1 MTSFSILR
9 ESIFIVLL
17 GLASISFISLFSYD
31 INDAGFNTTGSN
43 SEVNNYIGLFGAY
56 FSSFLFSFFGLASY
70 FLPLLFLSAGIT
82 LIQGA
87 VSKIDRA
94 LIVIRVLSFF
104 ILLISS
110 STLFSI
116 HIGLDNLSEG
126 SGGITGLLFSSWFIE
141 NLGLTGSTVILMA
154 VILSFLPLMVGFSWL
169 KVSDFLGV
177 HLIKFINKAFEV
189 FSKLLSMIQDKKK
202 ERLKNK
208 GQAPK
213 SELKKEIKKPLK
225 EKVVNKLKKS
235 SNKIETKIKI
245 EKTAPPIEESKKSTE
260 QRQVKM
266 FDSSSESIIP
276 DLSILNEAPAQQQGA
291 SKESLEAL
299 SGLLELKLK
308 DFGITATVEEVLP
321 GPIVTRFEINPAPGV
336 KVSQISNLS
345 KDLARSLS
353 VSSVRI
359 VEVIEGKSF
368 IGIEIPNEQ
377 RDLVVLGEILR
388 SKTFEDFSSPLTIAL
403 GKDIAGNPIVADLQK
418 MPHLLIAGTTGS
430 GKSVG
435 INAMIIS
442 LLYKSTPRDVR
453 MILIDPKMLELSVYG
468 GIPHLLCPVVTDMK
482 EAANALRWC
491 VVEMERRYKLMS
503 KLKVRNLKGL
513 NQKIEDA
520 IASGEPIKDPLFD
533 PKKEVQTTDN
543 IEPPDLEP
551 LPNIVVVV
559 DELADMMITVGKKVE
574 QLISRLAAK
583 ARASGIHMIIA
594 TQRPSVD
601 VITGLIKANIP
612 SRIAFQVSAKV
623 DSRTILDQMGAENLL
638 GNGDMLYIPP
648 GSSSPVRVHGA
659 FVSDDEVNAVS
670 SNLQSK
676 SQPVFI
682 DEVTTGQLETPI
694 PGEVPSTDAD
704 GDSES
709 DPLFDEAVALVTE
722 SRNASISSVQRKL
735 RIGYNRA
742 ARIVEKME
750 EIGIVGELESNGKR
764 EVLAPPPPEN

>member
-1 MTSFSILR
+1 MLR
-9 ESIFIVLL
+9 ESVFIVLL
-17 GLASISFISLFSYD
+17 GLGLISFISLVSYD
-31 INDAGFNTTGSN
+31 ITDPGFSTTGT
-43 SEVNNYIGLFGAY
+43 SEELNNYIGLFGAY

-70 FLPLLFLSAGIT
+70 FLPLLFLSAGIH
-82 LIQGA
+82 LISGDRN
-87 VSKIDRA
+87 KINGSV
-94 LIVIRVLSFF
+94 ISIRVLSFF
-104 ILLISS
+104 VLLLSS

-116 HIGLDNLSEG
+116 HIGINGFPEG
-126 SGGITGLLFSSWFIE
+126 SGGVLGLLVSAWFIE
-141 NLGLTGSTVILMA
+141 SLGLTGSTVILVAM
-154 VILSFLPLMVGFSWL
+154 ILSFMPLMIGFSWL
-169 KVSDFLGV
+169 KVGDFIGI
-177 HLIKFINKAFEV
+177 HLLYLMDKIAEIL
-189 FSKLLSMIQDKKK
+189 SKLLSAIQGRLKENAKKK
-202 ERLKNK
+202 EQVPQKD
-208 GQAPK
+208 PIK
-213 SELKKEIKKPLK
+213 SIKKPLK
-225 EKVVNKLKKS
+225 EKVVQKIKQSAKK
-235 SNKIETKIKI
+235 KETNIKI
-245 EKTAPPIEESKKSTE
+245 EKSAPPIEESKRASE

-266 FDSSSESIIP
+266 FDSSTESIIP
-276 DLSILNEAPAQQQGA
+276 DLNLLNEAPAQQQGA
-291 SKESLEAL
+291 SKESIEAL
-299 SGLLELKLK
+299 SSLLELKLK
-308 DFGITATVEEVLP
+308 DFGIIATVEEVLK
-321 GPIVTRFEINPAPGV
+321 GPIVTRFEINPAAGV

-353 VSSVRI
+353 VSSVRV

-368 IGIEIPNEQ
+368 IGIEIPNET
-377 RDLVVLGEILR
+377 RDLVTLGEILR
-388 SKTFEDFSSPLTIAL
+388 SRTFEDYSSSLTIAL

-435 INAMIIS
+435 INAIIIS
-442 LLYKSTPRDVR
+442 LLYKSTPRNVR
-453 MILIDPKMLELSVYG
+453 MILIDPKMLELSVYE

-482 EAANALRWC
+482 QAANALRWC

-520 IASGEPIKDPLFD
+520 IASGKPIKDPLFD
-533 PKKEVQTTDN
+533 PKKEVQTTEN
-543 IEPPDLEP
+543 IEAPDLEP

-559 DELADMMITVGKKVE
+559 DELSDLMIQVGKKVE

-648 GSSSPVRVHGA
+648 GSSTPGRVHGA
-659 FVSDDEVNAVS
+659 FVSDEEVNAVS
-670 SNLQSK
+670 DDLQSK
-676 SQPVFI
+676 SQPIFN
-682 DEVTTGQLETPI
+682 DEVTSGQLDTPI
-694 PGEVPSTDAD
+694 PGDAPSSGGE

-750 EIGIVGELESNGKR
+750 EIGIVGELESNGRR
-764 EVLAPPPPEN
+764 EVLAPPPPED

>member
-1 MTSFSILR
+1 MLR
-9 ESIFIVLL
+9 ESVFIVLL
-17 GLASISFISLFSYD
+17 GLGLISFISLVSYD
-31 INDAGFNTTGSN
+31 ITDPGFSTTGTSV
-43 SEVNNYIGLFGAY
+43 ELNNYIGLFGAY

-70 FLPLLFLSAGIT
+70 FLPLLFLSAGIH
-82 LIQGA
+82 LISGDRN
-87 VSKIDRA
+87 KINGSV
-94 LIVIRVLSFF
+94 ISIRVLSFF
-104 ILLISS
+104 ILLLSS

-116 HIGLDNLSEG
+116 HIGINGFPEG
-126 SGGITGLLFSSWFIE
+126 SGGVLGLLVSAWFIE
-141 NLGLTGSTVILMA
+141 SLGLTGSTVILVAM
-154 VILSFLPLMVGFSWL
+154 ILSFMPLMIGFSWL
-169 KVSDFLGV
+169 KVGDFIGI
-177 HLIKFINKAFEV
+177 HLLYLMDKIADIL
-189 FSKLLSMIQDKKK
+189 SKLVSVIQGRLKERAKKK
-202 ERLKNK
+202 E
-208 GQAPK
+208 QASQKDPIE
-213 SELKKEIKKPLK
+213 SIKKPLK
-225 EKVVNKLKKS
+225 ETVVQKIKQSAKK
-235 SNKIETKIKI
+235 KETNIKI
-245 EKTAPPIEESKKSTE
+245 EKSAPPIEESKRASE

-266 FDSSSESIIP
+266 FDSSTDSIIP
-276 DLSILNEAPAQQQGA
+276 DLNLLNEAPAQQQGA
-291 SKESLEAL
+291 SKESIEAL
-299 SGLLELKLK
+299 SSLLELKLK
-308 DFGITATVEEVLP
+308 DFGIIATVEEVLK
-321 GPIVTRFEINPAPGV
+321 GPIVTRFEINPAAGV

-353 VSSVRI
+353 VSSVRV

-368 IGIEIPNEQ
+368 IGIEIPNET
-377 RDLVVLGEILR
+377 RDLVTLGEILR
-388 SKTFEDFSSPLTIAL
+388 SRTFEDYSSSLTIAL

-435 INAMIIS
+435 INAIIIS
-442 LLYKSTPRDVR
+442 LLYKSTPRNVR
-453 MILIDPKMLELSVYG
+453 MILIDPKMLELSVYE

-482 EAANALRWC
+482 QAANALRWC

-520 IASGEPIKDPLFD
+520 IASGKPIKDPLFD
-533 PKKEVQTTDN
+533 PKKEVQTTEN
-543 IEPPDLEP
+543 IEAPDLEP

-559 DELADMMITVGKKVE
+559 DELSDLMIQVGKKVE

-648 GSSSPVRVHGA
+648 GSSTPGRVHGA
-659 FVSDDEVNAVS
+659 FVSDEEVNAVS
-670 SNLQSK
+670 DDLQSK
-676 SQPVFI
+676 SQPIFN
-682 DEVTTGQLETPI
+682 DEVTSGQLDTPI
-694 PGEVPSTDAD
+694 PGDAPSSGGE

-750 EIGIVGELESNGKR
+750 EIGIVGELESNGRR
-764 EVLAPPPPEN
+764 EVLAPPPPED

>member
-1 MTSFSILR
+1 MLR
-9 ESIFIVLL
+9 ESVFIVLL
-17 GLASISFISLFSYD
+17 GLGLISFISLVSYD
-31 INDAGFNTTGSN
+31 ITDPGFSTTGTSV
-43 SEVNNYIGLFGAY
+43 ELNNYIGLFGAY

-70 FLPLLFLSAGIT
+70 FLPLLFLSAGIN
-82 LIQGA
+82 LISGDLN
-87 VSKIDRA
+87 KIYRSV
-94 LIVIRVLSFF
+94 IVIRVLSFF
-104 ILLISS
+104 ILLLSS

-116 HIGLDNLSEG
+116 HIGINGFPEG
-126 SGGITGLLFSSWFIE
+126 SGGVLGLLVSAWFIE
-141 NLGLTGSTVILMA
+141 SLGLTGSTVILVAM
-154 VILSFLPLMVGFSWL
+154 ILSFMPLMIGFSWL
-169 KVSDFLGV
+169 KVGDFIGI
-177 HLIKFINKAFEV
+177 HLLYLMGKIADIL
-189 FSKLLSMIQDKKK
+189 SKLLSAIQGRLKEKAKKK
-202 ERLKNK
+202 E
-208 GQAPK
+208 QASQKDPIE
-213 SELKKEIKKPLK
+213 SIKKPLK
-225 EKVVNKLKKS
+225 EKVVQKIKQSAKK
-235 SNKIETKIKI
+235 KETNIKI
-245 EKTAPPIEESKKSTE
+245 EKSAPPIEESKRASE

-266 FDSSSESIIP
+266 FDSSTDSIIP
-276 DLSILNEAPAQQQGA
+276 DLNLLNEAPAQQQGA
-291 SKESLEAL
+291 SKESIEAL
-299 SGLLELKLK
+299 SSLLELKLK
-308 DFGITATVEEVLP
+308 DFGIIATVEEVLK
-321 GPIVTRFEINPAPGV
+321 GPIVTRFEINPAAGV

-353 VSSVRI
+353 VSSVRV

-368 IGIEIPNEQ
+368 IGIEIPNET
-377 RDLVVLGEILR
+377 RDLVTLGEILR
-388 SKTFEDFSSPLTIAL
+388 SRTFEDRSSSLTIAL

-435 INAMIIS
+435 INAIIIS
-442 LLYKSTPRDVR
+442 LLYKSTPRNVR
-453 MILIDPKMLELSVYG
+453 MILIDPKMLELSVYE

-482 EAANALRWC
+482 QAANALRWC

-520 IASGEPIKDPLFD
+520 IASGKPIKDPLFD
-533 PKKEVQTTDN
+533 PKKEVQTTEN
-543 IEPPDLEP
+543 IEAPDLEP

-559 DELADMMITVGKKVE
+559 DELSDLMIQVGKKVE

-648 GSSSPVRVHGA
+648 GSSTPGRVHGA
-659 FVSDDEVNAVS
+659 FVSDEEVNAVS
-670 SNLQSK
+670 DDLQSK
-676 SQPVFI
+676 SQPIFN
-682 DEVTTGQLETPI
+682 DEVTSGQLETPI
-694 PGEVPSTDAD
+694 PGDAPSSGGE

-750 EIGIVGELESNGKR
+750 EIGIVGELESNGRR
-764 EVLAPPPPEN
+764 EVLAPPPPED

>member
-1 MTSFSILR
+1 MLR
-9 ESIFIVLL
+9 ESVFIVLL
-17 GLASISFISLFSYD
+17 GLGLISFISLVSYD
-31 INDAGFNTTGSN
+31 ITDPGFSTTGTSV
-43 SEVNNYIGLFGAY
+43 ELNNYIGLFGAY

-70 FLPLLFLSAGIT
+70 FLPLLFLSAGIN
-82 LIQGA
+82 LI
-87 VSKIDRA
+87 SSDRKKINRSV
-94 LIVIRVLSFF
+94 IVIRVLSFF
-104 ILLISS
+104 ILLLSS

-116 HIGLDNLSEG
+116 HIGINGFPEG
-126 SGGITGLLFSSWFIE
+126 SGGVLGLLVSAWFIE
-141 NLGLTGSTVILMA
+141 SLGLTGSTVILVAM
-154 VILSFLPLMVGFSWL
+154 ILSFMPLMIGFSWL
-169 KVSDFLGV
+169 KVGDFIGI
-177 HLIKFINKAFEV
+177 HLLYLMGKIAEIL
-189 FSKLLSMIQDKKK
+189 SKLLSAIQGRLKENAKKK
-202 ERLKNK
+202 EQVPQKD
-208 GQAPK
+208 PIE
-213 SELKKEIKKPLK
+213 SIKKPLK
-225 EKVVNKLKKS
+225 EKVVQKIKQSAKK
-235 SNKIETKIKI
+235 KETNIKI
-245 EKTAPPIEESKKSTE
+245 EKSAPPIEESKRASE

-266 FDSSSESIIP
+266 FDSSTDSIIP
-276 DLSILNEAPAQQQGA
+276 DLNLLNEAPAQQQGA
-291 SKESLEAL
+291 SKESIEAL
-299 SGLLELKLK
+299 SSLLELKLK
-308 DFGITATVEEVLP
+308 DFGIIATVEEVLK
-321 GPIVTRFEINPAPGV
+321 GPIVTRFEINPAAGV

-353 VSSVRI
+353 VSSVRV

-368 IGIEIPNEQ
+368 IGIEIPNET
-377 RDLVVLGEILR
+377 RDLVTLGEILR
-388 SKTFEDFSSPLTIAL
+388 SRTFEDRSSSLTIAL

-435 INAMIIS
+435 INAIIIS
-442 LLYKSTPRDVR
+442 LLYKSTPRNVR
-453 MILIDPKMLELSVYG
+453 MILIDPKMLELSVYE

-482 EAANALRWC
+482 QAANALRWC

-520 IASGEPIKDPLFD
+520 IASGKPIKDPLFD
-533 PKKEVQTTDN
+533 PKKEVQTTEN
-543 IEPPDLEP
+543 IEAPDLEP

-559 DELADMMITVGKKVE
+559 DELSDLMIQVGKKVE

-648 GSSSPVRVHGA
+648 GSSTPGRVHGA
-659 FVSDDEVNAVS
+659 FVSDEEVNAVS
-670 SNLQSK
+670 DDLQSK
-676 SQPVFI
+676 SQPIFN
-682 DEVTTGQLETPI
+682 DEVTSGQLETPI
-694 PGEVPSTDAD
+694 PGDAPSSGGE

-750 EIGIVGELESNGKR
+750 EIGIVGELESNGRR
-764 EVLAPPPPEN
+764 EVLAPPPPED

>member
-1 MTSFSILR
+1 M
-9 ESIFIVLL
+9 
-17 GLASISFISLFSYD
+17 
-31 INDAGFNTTGSN
+31 
-43 SEVNNYIGLFGAY
+43 
-56 FSSFLFSFFGLASY
+56 
-70 FLPLLFLSAGIT
+70 
-82 LIQGA
+82 
-87 VSKIDRA
+87 
-94 LIVIRVLSFF
+94 
-104 ILLISS
+104 
-110 STLFSI
+110 
-116 HIGLDNLSEG
+116 
-126 SGGITGLLFSSWFIE
+126 
-141 NLGLTGSTVILMA
+141 
-154 VILSFLPLMVGFSWL
+154 ILSFLPLMIGFSWL
-169 KVSDFLGV
+169 RLADFIGV
-177 HLIKFINKAFEV
+177 HLLLLINKILDL
-189 FSKLLSMIQDKKK
+189 FSELLSKIQEKQKESSIKKVST
-202 ERLKNK
+202 
-208 GQAPK
+208 AK
-213 SELKKEIKKPLK
+213 SEAEVPLKKPLK
-225 EKVVNKLKKS
+225 EKMVDKLKKS
-235 SNKIETKIKI
+235 AKKKESKIKI
-245 EKTAPPIEESKKSTE
+245 EKSAPPIEESKKVTE

-276 DLSILNEAPAQQQGA
+276 DLNLLDKAPAQQQGV

-299 SGLLELKLK
+299 SSLLELKLK
-308 DFGITATVEEVLP
+308 DFGIIATVEEVLP

-353 VSSVRI
+353 VSSVRV

-368 IGIEIPNEQ
+368 VGIEIPNEK
-377 RDLVVLGEILR
+377 RDLVTLGEILR
-388 SKTFEDFSSPLTIAL
+388 SKTFEEFSSPLTIAL

-442 LLYKSTPRDVR
+442 LLYKSTPKDVR

-520 IASGEPIKDPLFD
+520 IASGQPIKDPLFD
-533 PKKEVQTTDN
+533 PKKEVQTTEN

-551 LPNIVVVV
+551 VPNIVVVV

-648 GSSSPVRVHGA
+648 GSSTPGRVHGA
-659 FVSDDEVNAVS
+659 FVSDEEVNAVS
-670 SNLQSK
+670 TDLQSK

-682 DEVTTGQLETPI
+682 DEVTSGQMETPI
-694 PGEVPSTDAD
+694 PGDAPTSD
-704 GDSES
+704 SEGDSEK

-764 EVLAPPPPEN
+764 EVLAPPPPED

>member
-1 MTSFSILR
+1 MLN
-9 ESIFIVLL
+9 
-17 GLASISFISLFSYD
+17 LFS
-31 INDAGFNTTGSN
+31 
-43 SEVNNYIGLFGAY
+43 E
-56 FSSFLFSFFGLASY
+56 
-70 FLPLLFLSAGIT
+70 LL
-82 LIQGA
+82 
-87 VSKIDRA
+87 SKIQEKRKEPS
-94 LIVIRVLSFF
+94 IKK
-104 ILLISS
+104 S
-110 STLFSI
+110 STPKT
-116 HIGLDNLSEG
+116 E
-126 SGGITGLLFSSWFIE
+126 TE
-141 NLGLTGSTVILMA
+141 E
-154 VILSFLPLMVGFSWL
+154 PL
-169 KVSDFLGV
+169 
-177 HLIKFINKAFEV
+177 
-189 FSKLLSMIQDKKK
+189 
-202 ERLKNK
+202 
-208 GQAPK
+208 
-213 SELKKEIKKPLK
+213 KKPLK
-225 EKVVNKLKKS
+225 EKVVDKLKKS
-235 SNKIETKIKI
+235 AKMKGSKIKI
-245 EKTAPPIEESKKSTE
+245 EKSAPPIEESKKVTE

-276 DLSILNEAPAQQQGA
+276 DLNLLDKAPAQQQGA

-299 SGLLELKLK
+299 SSLLELKLK
-308 DFGITATVEEVLP
+308 DFGIIATVEEVLP

-353 VSSVRI
+353 VSSVRV

-368 IGIEIPNEQ
+368 VGIEIPNEK
-377 RDLVVLGEILR
+377 RDLVTLGEILR
-388 SKTFEDFSSPLTIAL
+388 SKTFEEFSSPLTIAL

-442 LLYKSTPRDVR
+442 LLYKSTPKDVR

-520 IASGEPIKDPLFD
+520 IASGQPIKDPLFD
-533 PKKEVQTTDN
+533 PKKEVQTTEN

-551 LPNIVVVV
+551 VPNIVVVV

-648 GSSSPVRVHGA
+648 GSSTPGRVHGA
-659 FVSDDEVNAVS
+659 FVSDEEVNAVS
-670 SNLQSK
+670 TDLQSK

-682 DEVTTGQLETPI
+682 DEVTSGQMETPI
-694 PGEVPSTDAD
+694 PGDAPTS
-704 GDSES
+704 DSEDDS
-709 DPLFDEAVALVTE
+709 EKDPLFDEAVALVTE

-764 EVLAPPPPEN
+764 EVLAPPPPED